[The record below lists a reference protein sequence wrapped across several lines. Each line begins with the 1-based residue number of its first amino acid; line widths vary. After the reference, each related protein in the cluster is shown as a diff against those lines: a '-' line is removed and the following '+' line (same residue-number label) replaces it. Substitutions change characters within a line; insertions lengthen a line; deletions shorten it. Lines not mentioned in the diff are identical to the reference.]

1 MKKLKITVDGKV
13 YDVVVEFLDEPDG
26 QQTPVAAA
34 PRAASVVA
42 APTSTAPAPGAGAGA
57 TGPGAIVSPLAGR
70 VVSVDCAVGSKV
82 EPGQTILTLEAMKM
96 NTLIHADHAGT
107 VSKILVAAGDAVEE
121 GQTLAIVDP

>member
-13 YDVVVEFLDEPDG
+13 YDVVVEFPDEPTG

-42 APTSTAPAPGAGAGA
+42 APTSTAPAPGAGA

-96 NTLIHADHAGT
+96 NTLIHADHVGT